1 MEQLDREYQYFVGAA
16 QVAASLEQANNI
28 AKQLSITASN
38 ARAVALRAGQNAAG
52 FKPLTD
58 FIDQLANT
66 TISSSKNINELAN
79 KLSRNSAN
87 KYRIDNAFN
96 KFNGVLQSNNQAKF
110 NQSLDQPISMIVK
123 QQQALS
129 FTHRSL
135 LEKLSEELILL
146 SDELRTAV
154 VLATLSRVE
163 ASQADT
169 DFQDT
174 LYSVADNV
182 EEAATKIKAH
192 ILSAIEHVNSIKLDR
207 R

>member
-1 MEQLDREYQYFVGAA
+1 MEQLDREHQYFVGAA

-96 KFNGVLQSNNQAKF
+96 KFNGVLQSNNQAQF

>member
-1 MEQLDREYQYFVGAA
+1 VEQLDREHQYFVGAA

-96 KFNGVLQSNNQAKF
+96 KFNGVLQSNNQAQF